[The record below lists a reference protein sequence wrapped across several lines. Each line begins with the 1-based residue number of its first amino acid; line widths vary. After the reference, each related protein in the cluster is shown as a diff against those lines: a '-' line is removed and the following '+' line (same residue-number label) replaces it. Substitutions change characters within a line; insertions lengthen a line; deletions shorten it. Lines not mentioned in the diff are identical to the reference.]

1 MMQGNL
7 NRYSPRQSKSH
18 NRFSSSS
25 SSSSSLLHSKKCKL
39 LIIVFGSIVIL
50 SLISLLQLRKD
61 AISNNSNKSMN
72 KSIVSSNR
80 TVAHHASP
88 TMTSNI
94 ATTTTTT
101 TTTTTNSNN
110 KVKRRIAYAITITK
124 DGSFQDGAAVL
135 AYSIMKLYKE
145 NKKIS
150 SSYSISF
157 IAFVHPMVIKAR
169 KQLKKIGYHVIEATT
184 PINST
189 AIQYEWFREHIE
201 RNGCC
206 GASELIKLHAYRLT
220 QYDKIVHLDADV
232 IVLQIFNELYNNDYS
247 LIFTTDP
254 NMADNRDLNNKEKL
268 PVQGGFLVIKPS
280 IDDYLNLVNIMLTTE
295 FVLDR
300 GWNNSGVGWYWGG
313 MTIQGLLPYYYYL
326 VTSPKRIKMVDRC
339 LYNTMADTQDCE
351 AKSIDEIKSS
361 HFTVCQKPWT
371 CRGWDKDEG
380 LCGALHRK
388 WFQLRKEA
396 ILFYGIPFTDACPQP
411 GVYSEVDFSDAIL
424 PKYDFFVQD
433 ESPDILLPIGNSGYK
448 YIPKKYREEGKGWI
462 ARDVSRERKR
472 KRSQLINGTSVTND
486 KHKQE

>member
-1 MMQGNL
+1 VQHI
-7 NRYSPRQSKSH
+7 SPYR
-18 NRFSSSS
+18 
-25 SSSSSLLHSKKCKL
+25 
-39 LIIVFGSIVIL
+39 
-50 SLISLLQLRKD
+50 
-61 AISNNSNKSMN
+61 
-72 KSIVSSNR
+72 
-80 TVAHHASP
+80 
-88 TMTSNI
+88 TSNI
-94 ATTTTTT
+94 TTATTATTTTTT
-101 TTTTTNSNN
+101 TTTNT
-110 KVKRRIAYAITITK
+110 KLKKRIAYAITITK

-135 AYSIMKLYKE
+135 AYSIMKLYKD

-150 SSYSISF
+150 DSYSISF

-169 KQLKKIGYHVIEATT
+169 KQLKKIGYHVIETTT

-189 AIQYEWFREHIE
+189 AIKYEWFREHIE

-206 GASELIKLHAYRLT
+206 GASELIKLNAYRLT

-254 NMADNRDLNNKEKL
+254 NMADNRDLKNKEKL

-326 VTSPKRIKMVDRC
+326 VSSPKRIKMVDRC
-339 LYNTMADTQDCE
+339 LYNTMADTKESE
-351 AKSIDEIKSS
+351 AQSIDEIKSS

-396 ILFYGIPFTDACPQP
+396 AIFYGIPSTDACPQS
-411 GVYSEVDFSDAIL
+411 GEHYVQLDFSDAIL
-424 PKYDFFVQD
+424 PTKYDFFVQD
-433 ESPDILLPIGNSGYK
+433 ESPDVLLPIGNSGYK
-448 YIPKKYREEGKGWI
+448 YTPKKYREEGKGWI
-462 ARDVSRERKR
+462 ARDISRDRKR
-472 KRSQLINGTSVTND
+472 KRSQLINGTSVND